1 MLSALGNAGRTAV
14 TVVTDNKENESY
26 AELGPDAILDAV
38 ESLGYLCN
46 GQFLALNSYENRVY
60 QVGIEDEVPLI
71 AKFYRPARWT
81 DEAIIEEHEF
91 TQALSE
97 LEIPVIAPMRDD
109 NGITLHR
116 HNDYRFTLYP
126 RRGGRAPELDDP
138 DHLEQMGRFIARIHN
153 MGETHPFGHR
163 PTLNIESFGVDSYQY
178 LLEHGFVPRELEP
191 AYRSLAEDLIERIRS
206 CYAAAGEIQIIR
218 LHGDMHP
225 GNVLWTDNGPHIVD
239 FDDARMGP
247 AIQDLWMFL
256 SGDRQY
262 MTARLADILCGY
274 TEFREFDPGELHL
287 LEALRTLRMMHY
299 AAWIARRWEDPAFP
313 QAFPWFNTGRYWDEH
328 ILALREQ
335 AALMDQAPLVWD

>member
-1 MLSALGNAGRTAV
+1 MADS
-14 TVVTDNKENESY
+14 KEKESY
-26 AELGPDAILDAV
+26 AALGPDAILDAV
-38 ESLGYLCN
+38 ESLGYFCN

-60 QVGIEDEVPLI
+60 QIGIEDESPII

-81 DEAIIEEHEF
+81 DEAIIEEHQF
-91 TQALSE
+91 TQALND
-97 LEIPVIAPMRDD
+97 LEIPVIAPIRDD
-109 NGITLHR
+109 NGETLHS

-126 RRGGRAPELDDP
+126 RRGGRPPELDDP

-153 MGETHPFGHR
+153 MGEIELFEHR

-191 AYRSLAEDLIERIRS
+191 AYRSLAEDLLARIHV
-206 CYAAAGEIQIIR
+206 CYKSAGELQIIR

-225 GNVLWTDNGPHIVD
+225 GNVLWTDKGPHIVD

-247 AIQDLWMFL
+247 AIQDIWMFL

-262 MTARLADILCGY
+262 MTARLADFLNGY
-274 TEFREFDPGELHL
+274 IEFREFDPKELHL

-299 AAWIARRWEDPAFP
+299 AAWIARRWDDPAFP
-313 QAFPWFNTGRYWDEH
+313 QAFPWFNSGRYWDEH
-328 ILALREQ
+328 ILSLREQ
-335 AALMDQAPLVWD
+335 AALMEEPPLVWD